1 MLCLQAS
8 FHGRPL
14 LQQPQQQQV
23 SSRFSPSAALLRP
36 APGTAAAVD
45 ELQGLCRELQALRTQ
60 ERILQNQEGNVMGLM
75 PEVSR

>member
-1 MLCLQAS
+1 VLYLQAS
-8 FHGRPL
+8 FHARPL

-23 SSRFSPSAALLRP
+23 SSRFSPAAALLRP
-36 APGTAAAVD
+36 APGSVAAED
-45 ELQGLCRELQALRTQ
+45 ELQQLCRELQALRTQ